1 MGETFEIII
10 MINLDTKTRDANVKI
25 KSKSTL
31 TVVFKFFGS
40 LNSEII
46 AIDDPLCFKV
56 KSDVVGGIHSGPI
69 ITVNDGIHIRISAK
83 PGAKNSAIL
92 GNALCLFIT
101 FTEFWETF
109 NVFNSL
115 LGCVCLS

>member
-31 TVVFKFFGS
+31 TAVFKFFGS

-46 AIDDPLCFKV
+46 AIDDPL
-56 KSDVVGGIHSGPI
+56 
-69 ITVNDGIHIRISAK
+69 
-83 PGAKNSAIL
+83 
-92 GNALCLFIT
+92 
-101 FTEFWETF
+101 
-109 NVFNSL
+109 
-115 LGCVCLS
+115 

>member
-1 MGETFEIII
+1 M
-10 MINLDTKTRDANVKI
+10 
-25 KSKSTL
+25 
-31 TVVFKFFGS
+31 FKFFGS

-101 FTEFWETF
+101 LTEFWKHIMYLILYWA
-109 NVFNSL
+109 VS
-115 LGCVCLS
+115 VCHELVY